1 MGRRKRRGE
10 SDDLHVRIEGT
21 QLGHQQLDQITTRRR
36 ERLRLID
43 DQETDVRNA
52 TLQDRLVDK
61 EIRLLDRR
69 QKNVHAIVQVLR
81 AIAVK
86 AVDKDPVF
94 LTDFLQIAPLLLQ
107 QRYEGK
113 NDQTLAMPKQETA
126 KQQNLVHERLSNTRW
141 SRIHQVPSLQYRIVV
156 DG

>member
-1 MGRRKRRGE
+1 M
-10 SDDLHVRIEGT
+10 
-21 QLGHQQLDQITTRRR
+21 
-36 ERLRLID
+36 
-43 DQETDVRNA
+43 RNA
-52 TLQDRLVDK
+52 TLQDRLVDE

-86 AVDKDPVF
+86 AVDEDPVF
-94 LTDFLQIAPLLLQ
+94 LTDFLQIVPLLLQ

-113 NDQTLAMPKQETA
+113 NDQTLTMPKQETA